1 MSKIENNV
9 YYIIL
14 LTFSFEFELKYSRIN
29 IVVRKL
35 LVKVIMTNYSNHI
48 INYYYYIVKYFYS
61 KFWLV
66 MLYINWLRLFYIV

>member
-14 LTFSFEFELKYSRIN
+14 LTFSFVFELKYSRIN

-48 INYYYYIVKYFYS
+48 INYYYYYY
-61 KFWLV
+61 
-66 MLYINWLRLFYIV
+66 Y

>member
-14 LTFSFEFELKYSRIN
+14 LTLSFEFELKYSRIN

-48 INYYYYIVKYFYS
+48 INYYYNSNSNNY
-61 KFWLV
+61 L
-66 MLYINWLRLFYIV
+66 